1 MPIPRQHANPHYW
14 VIGGGNG
21 LTRGVL
27 VGACLAGGVAS
38 GAAAQTAAPVHYKAA
53 DLFAMA
59 GRAAAAGDTGGAE
72 TIYRALEHDPD
83 RDIRCEARFRHARLL
98 ETGKAWTAAALLL
111 RAILDEQPKAQ
122 PARLE
127 LAKVL
132 AAMGH
137 EGEARRELRAVQA
150 DGLPPQVAQAVNQ
163 FAAALR
169 AAKPF
174 GGSFELGLSPSSNI
188 NRATTSPT
196 LNSVLGP
203 LDLSPDAQARSGI
216 GLDVGGAG
224 YVQVPLN
231 PKVALTGRLSTQNL
245 LYRNSAF
252 NDSTFAADAGT
263 VLSLGASRVR
273 LSAGPA
279 YRLYGA
285 HPFTI
290 AVNATADWL
299 HPLGKRAQIDLESDF
314 SKVTYKTNALQD
326 GDVFAQTASIERAFG
341 ARTGAKLSLFV
352 QRTTAAD
359 PGYALINGGGSVLAW
374 HEWGKTTIYATASL
388 SHLESDAR
396 LFLYTDRR
404 VEWLARAGLGATFRQ
419 IQVMGFSPLVRVN
432 YERNASTLGIYA
444 YHRFAGDIA
453 ITRAF

>member
-1 MPIPRQHANPHYW
+1 M
-14 VIGGGNG
+14 
-21 LTRGVL
+21 TRWVL
-27 VGACLAGGVAS
+27 VGAYVVAT
-38 GAAAQTAAPVHYKAA
+38 GAQAQSAPPAHYKAA
-53 DLFAMA
+53 DLFEMA
-59 GRAAAAGDTGGAE
+59 GRAVAAGDTASAE

-98 ETGKAWTAAALLL
+98 EAGKAWTAAALLL

-137 EGEARRELRAVQA
+137 ESEARRQLRAAQA
-150 DGLPPQVAQAVNQ
+150 GGLPPQVAQAVNQ

-169 AAKPF
+169 AARPF
-174 GGSFELGLSPSSNI
+174 GGSFELGLSPSNNI

-203 LDLSPDAQARSGI
+203 LDLSRDAQARSGI
-216 GLDVGGAG
+216 GLDLGGQG

-231 PKVALTGRLSTQNL
+231 PNVALTARLSTQNL
-245 LYRNSAF
+245 LYRDSEF
-252 NDSTFAADAGT
+252 NDSTFAADAGAA
-263 VLSLGASRVR
+263 LSLGASRLRVS
-273 LSAGPA
+273 LGPA

-326 GDVFAQTASIERAFG
+326 GDVYGETASVERAFS
-341 ARTGAKLSLFV
+341 ARTGARLSLFV

-359 PGYALINGGGSVLAW
+359 PGYALITGGVAVLAW
-374 HEWGKTTIYATASL
+374 HEWGKTTVYATGSV

-404 VEWLARAGLGATFRQ
+404 IEWLTRAGLGATFRQ
-419 IQVMGFSPLVRVN
+419 IQVMGFSPLVRVS
-432 YERNASTLGIYA
+432 YERNASTVGIYA

>member
-1 MPIPRQHANPHYW
+1 
-14 VIGGGNG
+14 
-21 LTRGVL
+21 L
-27 VGACLAGGVAS
+27 VGAGHAIVVAAGTVAPVC
-38 GAAAQTAAPVHYKAA
+38 AQTAPPAQNSAHYKAA

-59 GRAAAAGDTGGAE
+59 GRAVAAGDPASAT

-83 RDIRCEARFRHARLL
+83 IDIRCEARFRHAQLL
-98 ETGKAWTAAALLL
+98 ERSKSWTGAALLL
-111 RAILDEQPKAQ
+111 RAILDEKPQAQ

-137 EGEARRELRAVQA
+137 EGEARRELRAAQA
-150 DGLPPQVAQAVNQ
+150 GGLPPQVELAVNQ

-188 NRATTSPT
+188 NRATSSPT
-196 LNSVLGP
+196 LASVLGP

-216 GLDVGGAG
+216 GLDIGGQG
-224 YVQVPLN
+224 YVQVPVSST
-231 PKVALTGRLSTQNL
+231 VALTARLSTQNL
-245 LYRNSAF
+245 LYRDSEF
-252 NDSTFAADAGT
+252 NDSTFAGDAGT
-263 VLSLGASRVR
+263 VLTLGKSRIR
-273 LSAGPA
+273 LSLGPA

-290 AVNATADWL
+290 AINATADWM

-326 GDVFAQTASIERAFG
+326 GDVFGETASLERAFSPRSG
-341 ARTGAKLSLFV
+341 ARVSLFV

-374 HEWGKTTIYATASL
+374 HEWGRTTIYATATV

-404 VEWLARAGLGATFRQ
+404 IEWLTRAGLGATFRQ
-419 IQVMGFSPLVRVN
+419 IQVKGFSPLVRVN
-432 YERNASTLGIYA
+432 YERNASTVGIYA
-444 YHRFAGDIA
+444 YHRFATDIA